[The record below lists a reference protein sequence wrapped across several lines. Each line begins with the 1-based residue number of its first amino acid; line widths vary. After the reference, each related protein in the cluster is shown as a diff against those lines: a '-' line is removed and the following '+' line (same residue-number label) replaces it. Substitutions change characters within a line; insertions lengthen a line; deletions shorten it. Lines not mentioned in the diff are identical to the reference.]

1 MGGQVSAAY
10 GGAGLIL
17 ESSGKVGLGG
27 VKRGHEGE
35 DDAGEDGHGEIEKE
49 NAKIGRAGNIHSSG
63 IGGQIDFHEG
73 AVGPKSEGETGKSA
87 EGGEG
92 KALDQKLAD
101 DAQTRGAHGE
111 ADSDF
116 LDTARTAHE
125 HEIGKVGA
133 SDEQNGAGGGHQDP
147 ERS

>member
-1 MGGQVSAAY
+1 
-10 GGAGLIL
+10 
-17 ESSGKVGLGG
+17 
-27 VKRGHEGE
+27 
-35 DDAGEDGHGEIEKE
+35 
-49 NAKIGRAGNIHSSG
+49 
-63 IGGQIDFHEG
+63 
-73 AVGPKSEGETGKSA
+73 
-87 EGGEG
+87 
-92 KALDQKLAD
+92 LAD

-116 LDTARTAHE
+116 LDAARTAHE